1 MDISRFMRLNT
12 THGSIRMANVFS
24 NVAMRRLPLNSYLE
38 NIEFYFLFLKIYLL
52 RILSIY
58 CVYFVEFNDTTLYY
72 LFILLNY
79 VIIDFL
85 MIELM
90 GKRLRRL
97 FNRSEP

>member
-1 MDISRFMRLNT
+1 
-12 THGSIRMANVFS
+12 MANVFS

-52 RILSIY
+52 RILMD
-58 CVYFVEFNDTTLYY
+58 FVEFSDTTLYY

-79 VIIDFL
+79 VTIDFL

-97 FNRSEP
+97 FNCSEP

>member
-1 MDISRFMRLNT
+1 
-12 THGSIRMANVFS
+12 MANVFS
-24 NVAMRRLPLNSYLE
+24 NVAMRRLPLNSSLE

-52 RILSIY
+52 RILMD
-58 CVYFVEFNDTTLYY
+58 FVEFSDTTLYY

-79 VIIDFL
+79 VTIDFL

-97 FNRSEP
+97 FNCSEP